1 MKNIQK
7 SIEHIKVRMKGIEEQ
22 IGIFTTTITQ
32 TQTRISAMEKDVY
45 KNNLMENKV
54 KQLEKY
60 NMEMEKSMSEKFD
73 ELEGKIK
80 RLEAHKETIKDSTE
94 NATHISSEKQ
104 NFTSQFDDLKCFI
117 CKKHF
122 RNTTLLGIHDKRF
135 HLEKGTALYKCDNC
149 NERFEDK
156 MQLVQHITT
165 YHVPCSICK
174 KVFPTSSSLSDHF
187 TAVHDKLKL
196 KHTIEREASLRIHK
210 VKRFNSRV

>member
-1 MKNIQK
+1 
-7 SIEHIKVRMKGIEEQ
+7 
-22 IGIFTTTITQ
+22 
-32 TQTRISAMEKDVY
+32 MEKDVY

-60 NMEMEKSMSEKFD
+60 NMEMEKSMSE
-73 ELEGKIK
+73 GKIK

-94 NATHISSEKQ
+94 NASHISSEKQ
-104 NFTSQFDDLKCFI
+104 KFTSQFDDLKCFI

-156 MQLVQHITT
+156 CNWCSTSQHIM
-165 YHVPCSICK
+165 YPVQ
-174 KVFPTSSSLSDHF
+174 F
-187 TAVHDKLKL
+187 
-196 KHTIEREASLRIHK
+196 
-210 VKRFNSRV
+210 VKRHFRLAAHYQTILQLFMTN